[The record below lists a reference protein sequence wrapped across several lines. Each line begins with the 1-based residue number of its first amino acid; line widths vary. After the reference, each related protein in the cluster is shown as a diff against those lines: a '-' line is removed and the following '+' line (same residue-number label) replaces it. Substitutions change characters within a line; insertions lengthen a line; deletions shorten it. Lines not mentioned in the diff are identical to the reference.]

1 MSHKNLKYIFCDYSN
16 FKVLKKKLNQQYQ
29 YVINLGG
36 YIDHS
41 KFFFKG
47 RKIIN
52 THFFSTINLIS
63 ILKKKKL
70 KRYVHIGTCDEYG
83 DNISP
88 IKIENELVNS
98 ELIDQAIVYGDNK
111 PFLVALLVLNNEKN
125 LIEDNEIQNEIEKI
139 NLNLTKIEKI
149 KKFFVIKEK
158 FSIENGMLTPT
169 LKLKRYKII
178 QKYKTEFERNY

>member
-1 MSHKNLKYIFCDYSN
+1 MIGYWNN
-16 FKVLKKKLNQQYQ
+16 EEETNKVLKYGWLYKGDIGIFEDNYLKITDRKKD
-29 YVINLGG
+29 I
-36 YIDHS
+36 
-41 KFFFKG
+41 
-47 RKIIN
+47 
-52 THFFSTINLIS
+52 LITP
-63 ILKKKKL
+63 
-70 KRYVHIGTCDEYG
+70 GG

-178 QKYKTEFERNY
+178 QKYKIEFERNY